1 MSILLLIAA
10 QALPNYYGAVPVVK
24 PSARVCSAAY
34 DDLSIYQSQ
43 AYGAIVRREVDYPN
57 GTVEYSDS
65 KIIRNEVEIA
75 VRPYLERI
83 RRVALDASGAECRS
97 LQRDGEAAI
106 NIVIRAA
113 FGKQ

>member
-10 QALPNYYGAVPVVK
+10 QTLPNYYGAVPVIQ
-24 PSARVCSAAY
+24 PSARVCNAAY
-34 DDLSIYQSQ
+34 NDLSVYHAE

-57 GTVEYSDS
+57 GTVEYRDS
-65 KIIRNEVEIA
+65 KVIRNEVEIA
-75 VRPYLERI
+75 VRPYIERI
-83 RRVALDASGAECRS
+83 RRITLSGSGAECRS
-97 LQRDGEAAI
+97 LQHQGEEAI